1 MNASDSSPSTTS
13 RSASSIKVSILNTQ
27 YTIKQT
33 DNLTEEDI
41 RTLAEFVDRM
51 MQQFRQKG
59 HDTISV
65 ATMAAL
71 NIAAQMYGEQRRCAD
86 TIRHLTQ
93 IIDEAVDSA
102 AVPDPQP
109 AESTEPTSHP

>member
-1 MNASDSSPSTTS
+1 MNASESSPSSTS
-13 RSASSIKVSILNTQ
+13 QSASSIKVSILNTQ

-41 RTLAEFVDRM
+41 RVLAEYVDRL

-86 TIRHLTQ
+86 AIRQLTQ
-93 IIDEAVDSA
+93 IIDEALDNDA
-102 AVPDPQP
+102 TQDTQHAD
-109 AESTEPTSHP
+109 STEDATHL

>member
-1 MNASDSSPSTTS
+1 MKVSDSSPSTTS

-27 YTIKQT
+27 YKIKQS

-51 MQQFRQKG
+51 MQQFHQKG
-59 HDTISV
+59 HDSISV

-86 TIRHLTQ
+86 TIRQLTQ
-93 IIDEAVDSA
+93 ILDEAMDND
-102 AVPDPQP
+102 AVPETQQ
-109 AESTEPTSHP
+109 AELTEPTPNP

>member
-1 MNASDSSPSTTS
+1 MNASESSLSTTS
-13 RSASSIKVSILNTQ
+13 TSASSIKVSILNTQ

-41 RTLAEFVDRM
+41 RALAEYVDRM

-86 TIRHLTQ
+86 AIRHLTQ
-93 IIDEAVDSA
+93 IIDEVIDNDA
-102 AVPDPQP
+102 AQDTQRTD
-109 AESTEPTSHP
+109 STEDASHP

>member
-1 MNASDSSPSTTS
+1 MKASDSSPSTTS
-13 RSASSIKVSILNTQ
+13 ASASSIKVSILNTQ

-33 DNLTEEDI
+33 DNLTEDDI
-41 RTLAEFVDRM
+41 RALAEYVDRM

-65 ATMAAL
+65 AAMTAL
-71 NIAAQMYGEQRRCAD
+71 NIAAQMYGEQRRFAD

-93 IIDEAVDSA
+93 IIDEAVNNDST
-102 AVPDPQP
+102 PDTQR
-109 AESTEPTSHP
+109 ANSTEDTSHL

>member
-1 MNASDSSPSTTS
+1 MKVSDSSPSTTS

-33 DNLTEEDI
+33 DNLSEADI

-71 NIAAQMYGEQRRCAD
+71 NIAAQMYGEQRRCAE

-93 IIDEAVDSA
+93 IIDEAMDSG
-102 AVPDPQP
+102 AVPDTQP
-109 AESTEPTSHP
+109 AETAEPTSNP